1 MAGTIQISPHQTW
14 SHILS
19 NSFEN
24 QKAENF
30 PTLEKKKVEL
40 SELEVIWKSD
50 EEATDIE
57 YALNKFQDTNFYKIK
72 WKQFS
77 IFCWNKILDPQ
88 LYWNLYLS
96 LVDLVSELKLLHWTG
111 SVSILLGLIYWATCC
126 VEQQFV
132 QNVGVLGQYRSWTWW
147 VFMSSISTELLVVL
161 RSKILQFCI
170 SIDFCLGGFSW
181 NENVVD
187 FDFSHISVQ

>member
-1 MAGTIQISPHQTW
+1 MAETIQISPHQTW

-77 IFCWNKILDPQ
+77 IVCWNKILDRCVSIEICTS
-88 LYWNLYLS
+88 LS
-96 LVDLVSELKLLHWTG
+96 LT
-111 SVSILLGLIYWATCC
+111 
-126 VEQQFV
+126 
-132 QNVGVLGQYRSWTWW
+132 
-147 VFMSSISTELLVVL
+147 
-161 RSKILQFCI
+161 
-170 SIDFCLGGFSW
+170 
-181 NENVVD
+181 
-187 FDFSHISVQ
+187 

>member
-19 NSFEN
+19 NSFEK

-88 LYWNLYLS
+88 LYWNFYLS

-111 SVSILLGLIYWATCC
+111 SVSILD
-126 VEQQFV
+126 
-132 QNVGVLGQYRSWTWW
+132 S
-147 VFMSSISTELLVVL
+147 STEPLVVL
-161 RSKILQFCI
+161 SSNLFKMLEC
-170 SIDFCLGGFSW
+170 
-181 NENVVD
+181 
-187 FDFSHISVQ
+187 